1 MKLPFIVV
9 SCGNEK
15 YLFYYS
21 PGNEDELICSMIGYA
36 ADSRHSLGYS
46 EVLSVMRHLGLVGAA
61 ELPQNPA
68 DDCRRTGHALR
79 G

>member
-21 PGNEDELICSMIGYA
+21 PGNEDELICSMIDYA

-46 EVLSVMRHLGLVGAA
+46 EVLSVMRHLGLVGGA
-61 ELPQNPA
+61 ELAQDQA
-68 DDCRRTGHALR
+68 QDHCRTSHTLR